1 MGKLKRGNS
10 SSNKHRRCDCCGCHV
25 DPSGWAQHIDG
36 RRHKRRAL
44 MQQRHEYELSESRS
58 LSKSDRASLE
68 SLWSELP
75 SRLAA
80 VVGTG
85 DVYIKIFK
93 YLSNSNNLQEA
104 RRRIEEVARGNAGA
118 NGVAASSQR
127 LRDQIPLDVRIAG
140 DCVGATVPTHV
151 QASNADASDPQPATP
166 VPGVQAA
173 EGAELASGCGLCM
186 TS

>member
-1 MGKLKRGNS
+1 
-10 SSNKHRRCDCCGCHV
+10 
-25 DPSGWAQHIDG
+25 
-36 RRHKRRAL
+36 
-44 MQQRHEYELSESRS
+44 MQQSHEPELCENRF

-68 SLWSELP
+68 SLWSDLP

-93 YLSNSNNLQEA
+93 YLSNINNLQEA
-104 RRRIEEVARGNAGA
+104 RRRIEEVARGNAEA
-118 NGVAASSQR
+118 IGVAASSQR
-127 LRDQIPLDVRIAG
+127 LRDQIPLDMQIAG

-151 QASNADASDPQPATP
+151 HQIASNADTSDPQPATP

-173 EGAELASGCGLCM
+173 EGAELASGLCM